1 MALGETEILLIVVV
15 LIVLFGASQIPKFAR
30 SLGQAKGEFSRAKRD
45 FDNEV
50 ARAET
55 GTGSATPVA
64 SGAAATPSEDQVR
77 ATARSLGI
85 EEKGRGL
92 DEVKRLIQQKLA

>member
-50 ARAET
+50 ARAES
-55 GTGSATPVA
+55 GASSAPVA
-64 SGAAATPSEDQVR
+64 SGAAPSPSEDQVR

-85 EEKGRGL
+85 EEKGRSL